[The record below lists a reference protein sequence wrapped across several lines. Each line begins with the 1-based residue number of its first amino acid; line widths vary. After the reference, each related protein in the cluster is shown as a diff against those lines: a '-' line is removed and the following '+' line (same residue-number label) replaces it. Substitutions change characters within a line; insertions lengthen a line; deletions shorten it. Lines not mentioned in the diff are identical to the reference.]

1 MWKMKRKTRYWV
13 RRALM
18 LIMVGAVALAI
29 YKTLDDGEQQTVD
42 EGMEAPDFQLQT
54 LDGKEMKL
62 SELQGQA
69 VLLNFWATWC
79 EPCRDEMPAIQ
90 KVYEKHRDKGLEVV
104 GVNIAE
110 SQLTVKGFVRQLDLT
125 FPIVFDKERKVVD
138 QYRIG
143 PIPTSLFIDSDGK
156 VVRMVKGQM
165 DEAQIENYVLEALS
179 R

>member
-1 MWKMKRKTRYWV
+1 MNRKTRYWV
-13 RRALM
+13 RRVLM
-18 LIMVGAVALAI
+18 LIMVGAVAFAI
-29 YKTLDDGEQQTVD
+29 YKTVSDGEKQTVE

-62 SELQGQA
+62 SELRGRA

-90 KVYEKHRDKGLEVV
+90 KVYEKHRDKGLVVV

-110 SQLTVKGFVRQLDLT
+110 SQLTVKGFVRQLDLS
-125 FPIVFDKERKVVD
+125 FPILLDKERKVVD
-138 QYRIG
+138 QYRIE
-143 PIPTSLFIDSDGK
+143 PIPTSLFIDKDGK
-156 VVRMVKGQM
+156 VVRIVKGQM
-165 DEAQIENYVLEALS
+165 DDVQMETYALEALS